1 MQNLKSETANKL
13 NYRVTNVSSDQER
26 TVRLRTFETGYVF
39 LFLIIM
45 CVCGGGGLAC
55 LQTVYTTYILFVF
68 NSLSYQTVLVQ

>member
-1 MQNLKSETANKL
+1 MQNLKSETTNKL

-45 CVCGGGGLAC
+45 CVCGGDLH
-55 LQTVYTTYILFVF
+55 VYKLCIPRTFYLF
-68 NSLSYQTVLVQ
+68 LIR